1 MAMDYNYGKFFKNWL
16 YLWGCFKCWV
26 DVPFVPRCSR
36 LTTDRL
42 HGCPSQPQGTS
53 SLLWWFQK
61 IPTLSNHIFI
71 LQHLIQRLC
80 EVSNHSFK
88 KGKLFVQILAGN
100 IPMEISSETCQINNL
115 IILPSSLKE
124 EAQKTV
130 AIQHWQCLWI
140 RPWEKK
146 LCGFSGK
153 CVKRPQEGFWKSAK
167 TVSVHDQPKV
177 SRQRP
182 MSFFIKVKSV

>member
-1 MAMDYNYGKFFKNWL
+1 MGLFQMLGRCAFCPKMFQTYNRQASWL
-16 YLWGCFKCWV
+16 
-26 DVPFVPRCSR
+26 
-36 LTTDRL
+36 
-42 HGCPSQPQGTS
+42 SQPTPRN
-53 SLLWWFQK
+53 FQ
-61 IPTLSNHIFI
+61 PPLMVPENPNTLSNHIFI

-130 AIQHWQCLWI
+130 AIQH
-140 RPWEKK
+140 
-146 LCGFSGK
+146 
-153 CVKRPQEGFWKSAK
+153 
-167 TVSVHDQPKV
+167 
-177 SRQRP
+177 
-182 MSFFIKVKSV
+182 

>member
-1 MAMDYNYGKFFKNWL
+1 MGLFQMLGRCAFCPKMFQTYNRQASWL
-16 YLWGCFKCWV
+16 
-26 DVPFVPRCSR
+26 
-36 LTTDRL
+36 
-42 HGCPSQPQGTS
+42 SQPTPRN
-53 SLLWWFQK
+53 FQ
-61 IPTLSNHIFI
+61 PPLMVPENPNTLSNHIFI

-80 EVSNHSFK
+80 EVSNQSFK

-140 RPWEKK
+140 RPWEKNYVASVENVSK
-146 LCGFSGK
+146 GLKKDFENRQRRSVFMTSQRSRGRDQCRFSSK
-153 CVKRPQEGFWKSAK
+153 SNQFSASHNLRPQG
-167 TVSVHDQPKV
+167 
-177 SRQRP
+177 
-182 MSFFIKVKSV
+182 

>member
-1 MAMDYNYGKFFKNWL
+1 MCL
-16 YLWGCFKCWV
+16 LSQ
-26 DVPFVPRCSR
+26 DVPDLVT
-36 LTTDRL
+36 TTDR
-42 HGCPSQPQGTS
+42 PSQPLGTS

-61 IPTLSNHIFI
+61 IPALSNIFI
-71 LQHLIQRLC
+71 LQHFIQRLC
-80 EVSNHSFK
+80 EVSNQSFK

-140 RPWEKK
+140 RPWEK

-182 MSFFIKVKSV
+182 LKIQSRFSTKD